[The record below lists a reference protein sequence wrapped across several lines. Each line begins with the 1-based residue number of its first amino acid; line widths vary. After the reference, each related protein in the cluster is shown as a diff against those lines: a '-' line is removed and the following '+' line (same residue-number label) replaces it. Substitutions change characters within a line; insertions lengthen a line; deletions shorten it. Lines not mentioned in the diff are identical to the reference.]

1 MKFENLNNSYVSSS
15 EFISKTNKF
24 VSRTIKTRLL
34 DTIPKKPESL
44 EVTKLMNIKLITIG
58 KTDNKNL
65 QALIADYTKRLGFY
79 IRFEFEIIPDL
90 KKVKHLSEAQQKE
103 KEGELIL
110 AKTQKSDVIILLDES
125 GKQMDSVAFSGYLQ
139 KHMNSGIKTLIFVIG
154 GPYGFS
160 DAVYKRANGKL
171 GLSKMTFSHQM
182 VRLFF
187 IEQLYRGFT
196 ILRNEPYH
204 HK

>member
-1 MKFENLNNSYVSSS
+1 M
-15 EFISKTNKF
+15 
-24 VSRTIKTRLL
+24 TIKLL
-34 DTIPKKPESL
+34 A
-44 EVTKLMNIKLITIG
+44 IG

-65 QALIADYTKRLGFY
+65 QSLIEDYQKRLSFY
-79 IRFEFEIIPDL
+79 IKFDLEILPDI
-90 KKVKHLSEAQQKE
+90 KNVKNLSENQQKE

-110 AKTQKSDVIILLDES
+110 AKITPTDQLILLDEN
-125 GKQMDSVAFSGYLQ
+125 GKTFSSVAFSEELQ
-139 KHMNSGIKTLIFVIG
+139 KKMNAGLKTLVFVIG

-160 DAVYKRANGKL
+160 EAVYAKAQGKIS
-171 GLSKMTFSHQM
+171 LSPLTFSHQM

-204 HK
+204 HQ

>member
-1 MKFENLNNSYVSSS
+1 MQ
-15 EFISKTNKF
+15 
-24 VSRTIKTRLL
+24 
-34 DTIPKKPESL
+34 
-44 EVTKLMNIKLITIG
+44 IKLIAIG

-65 QALIADYTKRLGFY
+65 QTLIEGYKKRLSHY
-79 IRFEFEIIPDL
+79 IKFEFEIIPDL
-90 KKVKHLSEAQQKE
+90 KNVKHLSEEQQKE

-110 AKTQKSDVIILLDES
+110 AKTQNSDVLILLDEN
-125 GKQMDSVAFSGYLQ
+125 GKQMDSVAFSNYLQ

-160 DAVYKRANGKL
+160 EEVYKRANGKL

-187 IEQLYRGFT
+187 TEQLYRGFT
-196 ILRNEPYH
+196 ILKNEPYH
-204 HK
+204 HR